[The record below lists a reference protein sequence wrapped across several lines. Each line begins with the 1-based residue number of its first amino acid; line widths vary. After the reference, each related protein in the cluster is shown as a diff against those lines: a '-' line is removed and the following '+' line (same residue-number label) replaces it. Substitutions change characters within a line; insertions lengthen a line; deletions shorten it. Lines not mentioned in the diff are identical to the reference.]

1 MYEKL
6 KHIVKSIVPESVL
19 KSQDRRIR
27 YIQGLF
33 YRGSKY
39 QCNICDTKLRKFIS
53 LHTGDL
59 MCPNCGSL
67 PRARG
72 LWNRV
77 KDQLDHKVV
86 LHFSPSL
93 SIKEAVSNKTNTTK
107 YLTTDYEGE
116 FDTEFHFDIENID
129 LEDKSIDVIIC
140 YHVLEHIINDGK
152 AISEL
157 YRILKPGGSCYIQ
170 TPFKEG
176 DIYEDFNITDP
187 KERIIQFGQNDHV
200 RIYSPEGLKQ
210 RITQAG
216 FNAEIITMKNDPKN
230 YNGYKKVDITIM
242 CHK

>member
-1 MYEKL
+1 
-6 KHIVKSIVPESVL
+6 
-19 KSQDRRIR
+19 
-27 YIQGLF
+27 
-33 YRGSKY
+33 
-39 QCNICDTKLRKFIS
+39 
-53 LHTGDL
+53 

-72 LWNRV
+72 LWNRI
-77 KDQLDHKVV
+77 KDHLDNKVV
-86 LHFSPSL
+86 LHFSPSR
-93 SIKEAVSNKTNTTK
+93 SIKEAVSRKTNTTR

-152 AISEL
+152 ALSEL

-170 TPFKEG
+170 TPFKED
-176 DIYEDFNITDP
+176 DIYEDFSITDP
-187 KERIIQFGQNDHV
+187 KERIIHFGQDDHV

-216 FNAEIITMKNDPKN
+216 FNAEIIKVKNEAKN
-230 YNGYKKVDITIM
+230 YNGYKEIDITIM
-242 CHK
+242 CYK

>member
-6 KHIVKSIVPESVL
+6 KYIVKSVVPHSVL

-27 YIQGLF
+27 YIQGLG
-33 YRGSKY
+33 YRGTKY

-53 LHTGDL
+53 IHTGDL

-72 LWNRV
+72 LWNRI
-77 KDQLDHKVV
+77 KNQLDNKVV
-86 LHFSPSL
+86 LHFSPSQ
-93 SIKEAVSNKTNTTK
+93 SIKAAVSNKTNTKK

-116 FDTEFHFDIENID
+116 FETEFHFDIENID
-129 LEDKSIDVIIC
+129 LADKSIDVIIC
-140 YHVLEHIINDGK
+140 YHVLEHIKNDEK

-157 YRILKPGGSCYIQ
+157 YRIMKPGGSCYIQ

-176 DIYEDFNITDP
+176 NIYEDFSITDP
-187 KERIIQFGQNDHV
+187 KERTIHFGQNDHV

-210 RITQAG
+210 RITKAG
-216 FNAEIITMKNDPKN
+216 FKAEIIKMKNEPEN
-230 YNGYKKVDITIM
+230 YNGYKEVDITII
-242 CHK
+242 CYK